1 MPHTRFL
8 PQTRF
13 GQIETRFDVEH
24 GVYWAFMA
32 PTPRPCFN
40 VQLLEELRS
49 YIDTIVDSA
58 GQIVH
63 MGHSY
68 QINYGVLASKRP
80 GVFNLGGDLVLF
92 RAAIASRDR
101 GALIQYGE
109 KCIDNLFPWHRN
121 CDLPMTSFSLVQGD
135 ALGGGFE
142 AALSA
147 TVIVAEESARMGF
160 PEILFNLFPGMG
172 AYSFLS
178 RKIGRRAAEEMI
190 VSGTIYSARQLFDLG
205 VVDVLTPDGTGE
217 AAIYSYIRK
226 HAKSSNGRRAFER
239 VRNEIDAI
247 SRQELTRVVEIWAD
261 AALRLQDRDLKMME
275 RLVRAQQRTT
285 EIASISAHSNVVPIA
300 GAGAGD

>member
-1 MPHTRFL
+1 MPDVRFL

-13 GQIETRFDVEH
+13 EQVETRFDVEY
-24 GVYWAFMA
+24 GVYWAFMK

-40 VQLLEELRS
+40 VQLLEELRG
-49 YIDTIVDSA
+49 YIDTIADSA
-58 GQIVH
+58 GHILH
-63 MGHSY
+63 MGQRY
-68 QINYGVLASKRP
+68 QINYGVLASKTP

-101 GALIQYGE
+101 NQLIQYGE

-190 VSGTIYSARQLFDLG
+190 ISGTIY
-205 VVDVLTPDGTGE
+205 
-217 AAIYSYIRK
+217 
-226 HAKSSNGRRAFER
+226 
-239 VRNEIDAI
+239 
-247 SRQELTRVVEIWAD
+247 
-261 AALRLQDRDLKMME
+261 
-275 RLVRAQQRTT
+275 
-285 EIASISAHSNVVPIA
+285 
-300 GAGAGD
+300 